1 MQPDESMSPVEPE
14 REEDIRRIA
23 GAMAKMRLL
32 IGRRYIGRLA
42 ISRVGAGIELSHLDV
57 LGLVKRLSHTQD
69 VTVGSVADHLRIDHS
84 RASRIVAELVK
95 NGVLRR
101 QASQEDA
108 RRTIVT
114 LTRKGADLRAQLES
128 VKFEVLSQVLSD
140 WRPDEVAAFAELYNR
155 FTEKLQQQATAF
167 ETENDA

>member
-1 MQPDESMSPVEPE
+1 MKPDESTIPMQEE
-14 REEDIRRIA
+14 RAEDIRRIA

-42 ISRVGAGIELSHLDV
+42 ISRVGTGIELSHLDV
-57 LGLVKRLSHTQD
+57 LALVKRLGHEQE
-69 VTVGSVADHLRIDHS
+69 VTVGTIADHLRLDHS

-95 NGVLRR
+95 QGVLRR

-128 VKFEVLSQVLSD
+128 VKFEVLSQILSD
-140 WRPDEVAAFAELYNR
+140 WREDEVAAFAELYNR
-155 FTEKLQQQATAF
+155 FTEKMQQQATTFEA
-167 ETENDA
+167 ETET

>member
-1 MQPDESMSPVEPE
+1 MDSDTPSTMANSDQADDV
-14 REEDIRRIA
+14 RRIG

-42 ISRVGAGIELSHLDV
+42 ISRAGAGVELSHLDV
-57 LGLVKRLSHTQD
+57 LGLVQRLSQTSE
-69 VTVGSVADHLRIDHS
+69 VTVGNIAEQMRIDQS

-95 NGVLRR
+95 SGVLRR

-114 LTRKGADLRAQLES
+114 LTRKGADLRMQFEA
-128 VKFEVLSQVLSD
+128 VKLEVLSQVLAD
-140 WRPDEVAAFAELYNR
+140 WRPEEIATFAVLYDR
-155 FTEKLQQQATAF
+155 FTQKLHEQATAF
-167 ETENDA
+167 DAENGE

>member
-1 MQPDESMSPVEPE
+1 MKPDESTIPMQEE
-14 REEDIRRIA
+14 RAEDIRRIA

-42 ISRVGAGIELSHLDV
+42 ISRVGTGIELSHLDV
-57 LGLVKRLSHTQD
+57 LALVKRLGHEQE
-69 VTVGSVADHLRIDHS
+69 VTVGTIADHLRLDHS

-95 NGVLRR
+95 QGVLRR

-114 LTRKGADLRAQLES
+114 LTRKGADLRAQLEN
-128 VKFEVLSQVLSD
+128 VKFEVLSQILSD
-140 WRPDEVAAFAELYNR
+140 WREDEVAAFAELYNR
-155 FTEKLQQQATAF
+155 FTEKMQQQATTFEA
-167 ETENDA
+167 ETET